1 MTNKTKSTKQ
11 PDILK
16 ELNDI
21 LIEAYTGKNSY
32 KNGFQKYL
40 VTFFSNYE
48 SALSR
53 NSKPLFDF
61 MKKLDNVE
69 RLKINLWIKQNTSVS
84 GVNVKSEG
92 LTFTLKDGENSVK
105 IYNDSINW
113 YDMKIEVKPYQP
125 DDTKLKKNL
134 ERLLKYYSKQAITEI
149 LSTL

>member
-1 MTNKTKSTKQ
+1 MTNKTKTVKT
-11 PDILK
+11 DILK
-16 ELNDI
+16 ELNQI
-21 LIEAYTGKNSY
+21 LIEAYAGKDSY

-40 VTFFSNYE
+40 VKFFSNYE
-48 SALSR
+48 EALNR

-61 MKKLDNVE
+61 LKKLDNVE
-69 RLKINLWIKQNTSVS
+69 RLKVNLWIKQNTSVS

-92 LTFTLKDGENSVK
+92 LTFTLKDGESVVK
-105 IYNDSINW
+105 IYNESLNW
-113 YDMKIEVKPYQP
+113 YDMKIEVKPYVP